1 MFRRCCPPGKWYS
14 HTWIWPQTRPLA
26 SSGLLHP
33 GPQRRDE
40 TPPGGHLTIPV
51 GELGAGKGPWSLT
64 GPLAQSITAHEI
76 GMLGRKDGQAR
87 EEEPMH

>member
-1 MFRRCCPPGKWYS
+1 MCLLTEEDRQHLQVFVHRGKANARILNRARVL
-14 HTWIWPQTRPLA
+14 T
-26 SSGLLHP
+26 SSG
-33 GPQRRDE
+33 
-40 TPPGGHLTIPV
+40 

-87 EEEPMH
+87 DEEPMH